1 MSSMESV
8 DRAGRLSGHP
18 ITTSCS
24 GATTY
29 GLSRDEL
36 RDMAWTNFYRAERRL
51 GVMPELAHERAD
63 EHAKRFDEILTNVHR
78 FMPEAG

>member
-1 MSSMESV
+1 MNGVQSV
-8 DRAGRLSGHP
+8 NRTEHP

-51 GVMPELAHERAD
+51 GVMPELAHQRAD
-63 EHAKRFDEILTNVHR
+63 AHAKRFDEILTNVHR
-78 FMPEAG
+78 FMPEIG